1 MNEQDESDMPTESN
15 DDPPAIPCPHCGAA
29 SRAVEVVIA
38 TVRSIG
44 YYCNSCGRTWS
55 ERR

>member
-1 MNEQDESDMPTESN
+1 MTDERMPEEP
-15 DDPPAIPCPHCGAA
+15 DPPAIPCPHCGAA
-29 SRAVEVVIA
+29 SRAVEVVIV

-55 ERR
+55 EKR